1 MGCESRGEPL
11 HNIVELVVALTEDDI
26 LFCQHTIRQLKKIF
40 SALPVP
46 YILVKIHSVRYLNRV
61 HCSLSCSYLCL
72 VSEHQ
77 INSGRDKKV
86 NSYCR
91 PRF

>member
-26 LFCQHTIRQLKKIF
+26 LYIRQLKKIF

-86 NSYCR
+86 NFNSSSR
-91 PRF
+91 ARQE